1 MTPTGNNI
9 TRPSLPDVFCWTKF
23 GAEAGELPLSIF
35 ERKEEER
42 RRNGG
47 IFLWG
52 IGQSIGPSLPE
63 LLRVAP
69 APEVLF
75 SPIKSGASPRD
86 ASPAEVV
93 LWCDAIGYDGHGFK
107 LPQHS
112 LVTSRM
118 DPVRPRRAHYALVCQ
133 SESPLLKLEGNG
145 QHLTMDALRN
155 LRSGTCLGASQVTSV
170 VRRIPAPLPTQVG
183 YPVVAR
189 AALVYPYLVRLTRA
203 LPVPEQY
210 RIDRAMPA
218 ALETALM
225 SLLRLKDRDDD
236 CLFSREEM
244 IDVGA

>member
-1 MTPTGNNI
+1 MIPAGNNL

-35 ERKEEER
+35 ERKEHER

-63 LLRVAP
+63 LLQVTP

-75 SPIKSGASPRD
+75 SPIKSGASARD

-107 LPQHS
+107 LPEHS
-112 LVTSRM
+112 VVTSRM
-118 DPVRPRRAHYALVCQ
+118 DPVRPRRAHYALVCK
-133 SESPLLKLEGNG
+133 SEAPLLKLEDND
-145 QHLTMDALRN
+145 QCLAMDALRN

-170 VRRIPAPLPTQVG
+170 VRRIPTPLPTRVG

-189 AALVYPYLVRLTRA
+189 AALVYPYLVRLARA

-210 RIDRAMPA
+210 RIDRARPA
-218 ALETALM
+218 VLESALT
-225 SLLRLKDRDDD
+225 SLLRLKDQDSDG
-236 CLFSREEM
+236 LFSIEEV
-244 IDVGA
+244 VGCGA